1 MTSITVHT
9 RSDGL
14 SLLVVCGGIDA
25 AHANTLEATGL
36 KLIAAYR
43 QGLLIDLLDV
53 TFLDPSGL
61 GCLITLRNAAFANN
75 TGITLLDPSPAVTSV
90 LSANGAAEAFHI
102 KCTSTATDRTRDDG
116 APPA

>member
-9 RSDGL
+9 RNDGL
-14 SLLVVCGGIDA
+14 SLLVVCGGIDTA
-25 AHANTLEATGL
+25 RANTLEATGL

-61 GCLITLRNAAFANN
+61 GCLTALRNAAFANN
-75 TGITLLDPSPAVTSV
+75 TDITLLDPSPAVTRV
-90 LSANGAAEAFHI
+90 LRANGTAEAFRI
-102 KCTSTATDRTRDDG
+102 RCTATSN
-116 APPA
+116 